1 VGTLASDL
9 KHAFRTFRKSPGF
22 TATAVAA
29 IALGIGCNT
38 AIFSV
43 VDAVLLKPLPFPE
56 ADRIVVLMN
65 TSPQGS
71 GSAASV
77 PKYNVWRAQTQAL
90 EDVAAYDTGGPGLNL
105 SGGDHP
111 EQIKGIH
118 VSYEFFRLFGAQPVI
133 GRTFTPEEDRPRGG
147 NVAVLSNGVWQRRFG
162 SDPSIVGRAI
172 VLGGESVTV
181 IGVLDHKFAF
191 DPQPDV
197 YLPFQADPISTNQGH
212 YFRVAARLQPGV
224 TIGAAKSA
232 MNLAAEQFRRRYPD
246 AIGPRNSFTVEPMQQ
261 LMVRNVRMALY
272 ILLGAVGCVLLIA
285 CVNVANLLL
294 ARAASRSHDVA
305 IRLAIGAGR
314 GRIVRELLTES
325 VLLSIIGGAVGL
337 AIGAL
342 GVRALLAINP
352 GNLPRIGED
361 GSGVG
366 LNWTVLGFTLLL
378 SLLTGVLFG
387 LAPAVQASRADLN
400 LALKESASRSGSGL
414 GQAKARGAL
423 VVVEMALAIV
433 LLAGAGLLIRTF
445 SALHQVVPGFDPHGV
460 LTMDTALTGSKY
472 DQTAVI
478 SEMTRQALER
488 MESIP
493 GVEGA
498 AATSYLPLQGGLG
511 LGFIIQGRP
520 LTNGPGHGGAGWNY
534 VTAHFFNVFHIPLI
548 RGRVFTE
555 RDDAA
560 APPVVVINQ
569 AMAKQF
575 WKNEDPIGQRLII
588 GSGMGPDFVQ
598 APREI
603 IGIVAD
609 ARDAGLNNDPQPTT
623 FVPLSQVRDSYMKLN
638 NRFMPLS
645 WVVRTRVEPYS
656 LLPAIQRA
664 FQQTADLPVAHVRTM
679 DRIVIQSTARD
690 EFNTLVLAIFA
701 GAAIL
706 LASIGLY
713 GLMAYSVEQR
723 TLEFGIRL
731 ALGASFPQV
740 RNMLVRQAMM
750 LAAAGIVLG
759 LAAAY
764 GLTRL
769 MASLLFQVKPNDPA
783 VFASVAAIL
792 ASVALLASYL
802 PARRALRV
810 DPVVALRRQ

>member
-29 IALGIGCNT
+29 IAMGIGCNT

-56 ADRIVVLMN
+56 AERIVVLMN
-65 TSPQGS
+65 TSLQGS
-71 GSAASV
+71 GPAASV

-90 EDVAAYDTGGPGLNL
+90 EDVAAYDTGGPGLNM

-118 VSYEFFRLFGAQPVI
+118 VSHEFFRLFGAQPVI

-172 VLGGESVTV
+172 ALGGESVTI

-197 YLPFQADPISTNQGH
+197 YLPFQADPNSTNQGH
-212 YFRVAARLQPGV
+212 YFRVAARLKPGV
-224 TIGAAKSA
+224 TVGAAKAS

-285 CVNVANLLL
+285 CANVANLLL

-305 IRLAIGAGR
+305 IRLAIGAAR
-314 GRIVRELLTES
+314 GRIIRELLTES
-325 VLLSIIGGAVGL
+325 VLLSLIGGAAGL

-366 LNWTVLGFTLLL
+366 LNWTVLGFALLL

-387 LAPAVQASRADLN
+387 LAPAVQTSRADLN
-400 LALKESASRSGSGL
+400 LALKEWASRSGSGL
-414 GQAKARGAL
+414 GQARARGAL

-445 SALHQVVPGFDPHGV
+445 SALHQVAPGFDPHSV

-478 SEMTRQALER
+478 SEMTRQALDR
-488 MESIP
+488 MEAIP
-493 GVEGA
+493 GVEAA

-520 LTNGPGHGGAGWNY
+520 LTNGPAHGGAGWNY
-534 VTAHFFNVFHIPLI
+534 VTAHFFNVFHIPVV

-575 WKNEDPIGQRLII
+575 WKNEDPIGHRLII

-623 FVPLSQVRDSYMKLN
+623 FIPLSQVRDSYMKLN

-645 WVVRTRVEPYS
+645 WVARTRVEPFS

-664 FQQTADLPVAHVRTM
+664 FQQIADLPVAHVKTM

-690 EFNTLVLAIFA
+690 EFNTLVLGIFA

-740 RNMLVRQAMM
+740 RNMVVRQAMM

-769 MASLLFQVKPNDPA
+769 MVSLLFQVKPNDPA
-783 VFASVAAIL
+783 VFGSVAATL
-792 ASVALLASYL
+792 AAVALLASYL

-810 DPVVALRRQ
+810 DPVLALRHQ

>member
-1 VGTLASDL
+1 MGTLASDL

-43 VDAVLLKPLPFPE
+43 VDAVLLKPLPYPD

-65 TSPQGS
+65 SSPQGS
-71 GSAASV
+71 GPAASV
-77 PKYNVWRAQTQAL
+77 PKYNVWRAQTKAL

-105 SGGDHP
+105 SGGDRP

-118 VSYEFFRLFGAQPVI
+118 VSYEFFRLFGAQPAV

-147 NVAVLSNGVWQRRFG
+147 NVAVLSNGIWQRRFG
-162 SDPSIVGRAI
+162 SDPSIVGKAI
-172 VLGGESVTV
+172 ALGGESVTI
-181 IGVLDHKFAF
+181 IGVLDRKFAF

-197 YLPFQADPISTNQGH
+197 YLPFQADPNSTNQGH
-212 YFRVAARLQPGV
+212 YFQVAARLKPGV
-224 TIGAAKSA
+224 TVGAAKAA
-232 MNLAAEQFRRRYPD
+232 MNLAAEQFRRRFPNS
-246 AIGPRNSFTVEPMQQ
+246 IGPQNSFTVEPMQQ
-261 LMVRNVRMALY
+261 LMVRNVRTALY

-285 CVNVANLLL
+285 CANVASLLL
-294 ARAASRSHDVA
+294 ARAASRSRDIA

-314 GRIVRELLTES
+314 GRIIRELLTES
-325 VLLSIIGGAVGL
+325 VLLSLMGGIAGL

-342 GVRALLAINP
+342 GVRALLAVNP
-352 GNLPRIGED
+352 GNIPRIGED

-366 LNWTVLGFTLLL
+366 LNLAVLGFTLLL
-378 SLLTGVLFG
+378 SMATGVLFG
-387 LAPAVQASRADLN
+387 LAPAIQASRADLN

-414 GQAKARGAL
+414 GQARARGVL
-423 VVVEMALAIV
+423 VMVEMALAII
-433 LLAGAGLLIRTF
+433 LLVGAGLLIRTF
-445 SALHQVVPGFDPHGV
+445 SALHNVAPGFDPRNV
-460 LTMDTALTGSKY
+460 ITMDTALTGSKY
-472 DQTAVI
+472 DQTTVV
-478 SEMTRQALER
+478 SEMTRQALDR
-488 MESIP
+488 MEAIP
-493 GVEGA
+493 GVEAA
-498 AATSYLPLQGGLG
+498 AATSYLPLEGGLG

-520 LTNGPGHGGAGWNY
+520 LTNGPNHGGAGWNY
-534 VTAHFFNVFHIPLI
+534 VTAHFFNVFHIPVV

-575 WKNEDPIGQRLII
+575 WKNEDPIGKRLII
-588 GSGMGPDFVQ
+588 GSSMGPDFAP

-609 ARDAGLNNDPQPTT
+609 ARDAGLNSDPQPTT

-645 WVVRTRVEPYS
+645 WVARTRVEPYS
-656 LLPAIQRA
+656 LLPAIQHA

-690 EFNTLVLAIFA
+690 EFNTLVLGIFA

-740 RNMLVRQAMM
+740 RNMVVRQAMM

-783 VFASVAAIL
+783 VFASVATIL
-792 ASVALLASYL
+792 AAVALLASYL

-810 DPVVALRRQ
+810 DPVVALRHQ

>member
-1 VGTLASDL
+1 MNTFFSDL
-9 KHAFRTFRKSPGF
+9 KHAFRTFRSSPGF

-29 IALGIGCNT
+29 IAIGIGANT

-43 VDAVLLKPLPFPE
+43 VDTVLLKPLPFPN
-56 ADRIVVLMN
+56 ADRIVTLMN

-71 GSAASV
+71 GPAASV
-77 PKYNVWRAQTQAL
+77 PKYNVWRRQTQAL

-105 SGGDHP
+105 SGGDRP

-118 VSYEFFRLFGAQPVI
+118 VSHEFFHLFGAQALI

-147 NVAVLSNGVWQRRFG
+147 NVAVLSNGIWQRRFG
-162 SDPSIVGRAI
+162 SDASIVGRTIA
-172 VLGGESVTV
+172 LGGELVTI
-181 IGVLDHKFAF
+181 IGVLDGKFVF
-191 DPQPDV
+191 DPMPDV
-197 YLPFQADPISTNQGH
+197 YLPFQADPNSTNQGH
-212 YFRVAARLQPGV
+212 YFRAAARLKPGV
-224 TIGAAKSA
+224 TLGAAKAA
-232 MNLAAEQFRRRYPD
+232 MDLAAQEFRRQFPNS
-246 AIGPRNSFTVEPMQQ
+246 IGPRNSFTVEPMQQ
-261 LMVRNVRMALY
+261 LMVRDVKTALY

-285 CVNVANLLL
+285 CANVASLLL
-294 ARAASRSHDVA
+294 ARAASQSRDIA
-305 IRLAIGAGR
+305 IRLAIGASR
-314 GRIVRELLTES
+314 GRIIRELLTES
-325 VLLSIIGGAVGL
+325 VLLAITGGVAGL

-342 GVRALLAINP
+342 GVRALLALNP
-352 GNLPRIGED
+352 GNIPRIGEN
-361 GSGVG
+361 GSGVS
-366 LNWTVLGFTLLL
+366 LDWTVLGFTLLL
-378 SLLTGVLFG
+378 SLATGVLFG
-387 LAPAVQASRADLN
+387 LAPAIQASRADLN
-400 LALKESASRSGSGL
+400 LALKEASSRAGSGL

-445 SALHQVVPGFDPHGV
+445 SALHSVAPGFDPHNV
-460 LTMDTALTGSKY
+460 LTMETALTGSKY
-472 DQTAVI
+472 DQAAVT
-478 SEMTRQALER
+478 SEMARQALER
-488 MESIP
+488 MEAIP
-493 GVEGA
+493 GLEAA
-498 AATSYLPLQGGLG
+498 AATSYLPLDGGLG
-511 LGFIIQGRP
+511 LGFIIEGRP
-520 LTNGPGHGGAGWNY
+520 LTNGPVHGGAAWNY
-534 VTAHFFNVFHIPLI
+534 VTAHFFNVFRIPVI

-555 RDDAA
+555 RDDTA

-569 AMAKQF
+569 AMARQF

-588 GSGMGPDFVQ
+588 GSGMGPDFAQ

-609 ARDAGLNNDPQPTT
+609 ARDAGLNSDPQPAT

-645 WVVRTRVEPYS
+645 WVARTRVEPYS
-656 LLPAIQRA
+656 LLPAIQSA
-664 FQQTADLPVAHVRTM
+664 FQQTADLPVAHVRSM

-690 EFNTLVLAIFA
+690 EFNTLILSVFA
-701 GAAIL
+701 FSAIL

-713 GLMAYSVEQR
+713 GLMAYSVQQR

-740 RNMLVRQAMM
+740 RNMVVRQAMA
-750 LAAAGIVLG
+750 LAATGIAIG

-783 VFASVAAIL
+783 VFASVAVLL
-792 ASVALLASYL
+792 AGVALLASYL

-810 DPVVALRRQ
+810 DPVVALRHQ